1 MKNYRLK
8 DVHLEKNSDWKIFVA
23 IGCVYDESSDWVTVL
38 NNQQAIDLLND
49 AIVNSTKE
57 IKINKPQL
65 RTSLL
70 DFRTKL

>member
-8 DVHLEKNSDWKIFVA
+8 NVHLEKSSDWKIFVA
-23 IGCVYDESSDWVTVL
+23 IGCVYDENSDWVKAL
-38 NNQQAIDLLND
+38 NNQEAIDLLND

-65 RTSLL
+65 RTNLL
-70 DFRTKL
+70 DFRTRL